1 MMPNFHTDLIFFWG
15 VKPPDAR
22 GIAAGVGSAHDA
34 QRQSEEEGPE
44 LCQQVAAIKATL
56 GLEVGFWWVY
66 YGLIWFYRDDNGIMM
81 GQVISK

>member
-1 MMPNFHTDLIFFWG
+1 MMPNFHTDLFFFWG

-56 GLEVGFWWVY
+56 GLEVGF
-66 YGLIWFYRDDNGIMM
+66 
-81 GQVISK
+81 